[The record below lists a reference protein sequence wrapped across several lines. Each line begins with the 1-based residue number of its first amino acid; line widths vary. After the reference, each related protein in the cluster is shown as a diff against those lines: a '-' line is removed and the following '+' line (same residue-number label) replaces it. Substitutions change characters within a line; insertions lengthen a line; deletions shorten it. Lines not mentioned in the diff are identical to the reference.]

1 MDVEIIKQDDFYM
14 FNLRHSPINNKVN
27 FIKNKTLNIRSKR
40 LYASGEVKFNKGI
53 PSYIQDYIYKQGL
66 NLNEVA
72 YLSYIRIIKL
82 SLHTRRNNIRST
94 FTSLLNENVN
104 ESKNSRNRFYNR
116 QSKEYI
122 LTKGYGKKLITYIEK
137 YLIENGI
144 KHIILVPKSKPL
156 VPYYI
161 NLGYNLITLDIPLKN
176 NNNYRGNNYLPENI
190 IMYKNLSA

>member
-144 KHIILVPKSKPL
+144 KHIILVPESKPL
-156 VPYYI
+156 VTYYT
-161 NLGYNLITLDIPLKN
+161 NLGYNLITLDIPLN
-176 NNNYRGNNYLPENI
+176 NNNYGGKKYLPKNI
-190 IMYKNLSA
+190 IMYKNLSV